1 MCRRSRQISRAAPA
15 RTTTAKTAM
24 KVIRPLSAGEEN
36 CMVLSRK
43 RSHHSEQAT
52 YRKVAMQD
60 PEMEPMPPMT
70 TMSRIS

>member
-1 MCRRSRQISRAAPA
+1 M
-15 RTTTAKTAM
+15 
-24 KVIRPLSAGEEN
+24 G
-36 CMVLSRK
+36 LSRK

-52 YRKVAMQD
+52 YRKVAMQE